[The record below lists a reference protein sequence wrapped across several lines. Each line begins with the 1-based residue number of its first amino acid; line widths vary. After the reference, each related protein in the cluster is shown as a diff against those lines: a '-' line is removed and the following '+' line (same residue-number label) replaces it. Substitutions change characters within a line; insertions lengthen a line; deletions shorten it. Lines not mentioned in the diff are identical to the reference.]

1 MGRGANNTYD
11 SYDMW
16 KENGQLE
23 EVLNFVRTSI
33 NHFVSKTEIA
43 KALHL
48 SKTAVNNLRN
58 KHKDFDDAFT
68 GPKLQLKNELCDAM
82 LKLALGYEEV
92 TETQDITDGGRN
104 GEQKRKVNRVKK
116 QIGPNYKAIIY
127 LLTKHFGK
135 EYSEKYEELKIME
148 RRLDN
153 QKEEW
158 VNEPSTS
165 NTDETNGSDSLRE

>member
-1 MGRGANNTYD
+1 
-11 SYDMW
+11 
-16 KENGQLE
+16 
-23 EVLNFVRTSI
+23 
-33 NHFVSKTEIA
+33 
-43 KALHL
+43 
-48 SKTAVNNLRN
+48 
-58 KHKDFDDAFT
+58 
-68 GPKLQLKNELCDAM
+68 M

-116 QIGPNYKAIIY
+116 QIGPNYKAIVY
-127 LLTKHFGK
+127 LLTKHLGK

-165 NTDETNGSDSLRE
+165 NTDETNGTDSLRE

>member
-1 MGRGANNTYD
+1 MGRGVNNTYD
-11 SYDMW
+11 SYGMW

-68 GPKLQLKNELCDAM
+68 GSKLQLKNELCDAM
-82 LKLALGYEEV
+82 LKRGY
-92 TETQDITDGGRN
+92 GHF
-104 GEQKRKVNRVKK
+104 
-116 QIGPNYKAIIY
+116 Y
-127 LLTKHFGK
+127 L
-135 EYSEKYEELKIME
+135 E
-148 RRLDN
+148 
-153 QKEEW
+153 
-158 VNEPSTS
+158 S
-165 NTDETNGSDSLRE
+165 NSFLI